1 MVRWKENRGEKWSG
15 GKIFRAEIRK
25 IFRAERRYKELRIK
39 IIYLLTAYYIYLQHQ
54 RWKDFQGKGGNF
66 FV

>member
-1 MVRWKENRGEKWSG
+1 MMG
-15 GKIFRAEIRK
+15 GKIFGSEIRAFCQVSENHHGQ
-25 IFRAERRYKELRIK
+25 IGENIATSLREK
-39 IIYLLTAYYIYLQHQ
+39 AGFWRQ